1 MISQS
6 IVQLFDLTG
15 KAAIVT
21 GGAMGL
27 GQAIAFRLAEAGA
40 SVMITDID
48 MGAASQTV
56 EEIKGSGGKALAIYA
71 DAASITDAKKA
82 VKTIVKEF
90 GRLDILVNNA
100 GIFSFTP
107 ALQMTEETWD
117 RTLNINLKG
126 TFFYSQV
133 AAQQMIKAGHGGK
146 IVNMASMDGLHPTRL
161 ELSHYNA
168 SKGGVITLTKA
179 LARELAPY
187 GILVNA
193 IVPGPIMTPGSMAL
207 AAALSDR
214 GESLEELTK
223 EFMARLPLPRLGEP
237 DDIAKVVLFVV
248 STAADYMTGS
258 LVLVDGGYLL
268 S

>member
-27 GQAIAFRLAEAGA
+27 GQAIAIRLAQAGA

-48 MGAASQTV
+48 IEAASQTV
-56 EEIKGSGGKALAIYA
+56 EEIKRNGGKALAVYA
-71 DAASITDAKKA
+71 DAASIADARKA
-82 VKTIVKEF
+82 VQTIVDAF

-100 GIFSFTP
+100 GVFSFTP
-107 ALQMTEETWD
+107 ALQMSEETWD

-126 TFFYSQV
+126 IFFYSQV
-133 AAQQMIKAGHGGK
+133 AAQQMIKEGHGGK

-179 LARELAPY
+179 LARELAAHN
-187 GILVNA
+187 ILVNA
-193 IVPGPIMTPGSMAL
+193 VAPGPIMTPGSWSLTAVL
-207 AAALSDR
+207 RDR
-214 GESLEELTK
+214 GEPLEQLTND
-223 EFMARLPLPRLGEP
+223 FMVRLPVPRLGEP
-237 DDIAKVVLFVV
+237 DDVAKVVLFLV
-248 STAADYMTGS
+248 SAAADYMAGS

>member
-27 GQAIAFRLAEAGA
+27 GQAIAFRLAQAGA
-40 SVMITDID
+40 SVMITDLD
-48 MGAASQTV
+48 MEAASQTV

-71 DAASITDAKKA
+71 DAASIADAKKA

-107 ALQMTEETWD
+107 ALQMSEETWD

-193 IVPGPIMTPGSMAL
+193 IAPGPVMTPGSMAL
-207 AAALSDR
+207 AVALRDR
-214 GESLEELTK
+214 GEPLEQLTK
-223 EFMARLPLPRLGEP
+223 DFMARLPLPRLGEP
-237 DDIAKVVLFVV
+237 DDVAKVALFLV
-248 STAADYMTGS
+248 SAAADYMTGS

>member
-1 MISQS
+1 MISQR

-27 GQAIAFRLAEAGA
+27 GQAIALRLAQAGA
-40 SVMITDID
+40 SVMITDINIE
-48 MGAASQTV
+48 AARQV
-56 EEIKGSGGKALAIYA
+56 VAEIKGSGGTAMATYA
-71 DAASITDAKKA
+71 DAASISDARKA

-107 ALQMTEETWD
+107 ALQMSEETWD

-126 TFFYSQV
+126 MFFYSQV
-133 AAQQMIKAGHGGK
+133 AAQHMIKAGHGGK
-146 IVNMASMDGLHPTRL
+146 IVNMASMDGLHPTRV

-179 LARELAPY
+179 LARE
-187 GILVNA
+187 
-193 IVPGPIMTPGSMAL
+193 
-207 AAALSDR
+207 
-214 GESLEELTK
+214 
-223 EFMARLPLPRLGEP
+223 
-237 DDIAKVVLFVV
+237 
-248 STAADYMTGS
+248 
-258 LVLVDGGYLL
+258 
-268 S
+268 

>member
-1 MISQS
+1 MISQR

-21 GGAMGL
+21 GGAKGL
-27 GQAIAFRLAEAGA
+27 GKAIAFRLAEAGA

-48 MGAASQTV
+48 MEAAGQTV
-56 EEIKGSGGKALAIYA
+56 NEIEGSGGKALAIYA
-71 DAASITDAKKA
+71 DASSITDARKVVQA
-82 VKTIVKEF
+82 IVDAF
-90 GRLDILVNNA
+90 GHLDILVNNA

-107 ALQMTEETWD
+107 ALQMSEQTWD
-117 RTLNINLKG
+117 RTLDINLKG
-126 TFFYSQV
+126 MFFYSQM

-146 IVNMASMDGLHPTRL
+146 IVNVASMDGLHPTRL

-193 IVPGPIMTPGSMAL
+193 IAPGPIMTPGSMELAVAL
-207 AAALSDR
+207 RDR
-214 GESLEELTK
+214 GEPLEQLTN
-223 EFMARLPLPRLGEP
+223 EFMARLPLSRLGEP
-237 DDIAKVVLFVV
+237 DDVAKVVVFLV
-248 STAADYMTGS
+248 SAAADYMCGS

>member
-1 MISQS
+1 MISHN
-6 IVQLFDLTG
+6 IVELFDLTG

-21 GGAMGL
+21 GGAKGV
-27 GQAIAFRLAEAGA
+27 GQAVAFRLAQAGA

-48 MGAASQTV
+48 MEAAKQTV
-56 EEIKGSGGKALAIYA
+56 EQIRGNGGKALAIYA
-71 DAASITDAKKA
+71 DAAKIADAKKA
-82 VKTIVKEF
+82 VRTIVDTF

-107 ALQMTEETWD
+107 ALQMNEETWD

-126 TFFYSQV
+126 MFFYSQV
-133 AAQQMIKAGHGGK
+133 AANQMIKAGHGGK

-179 LARELAPY
+179 LARELAPHN
-187 GILVNA
+187 ILVNA
-193 IVPGPIMTPGSMAL
+193 IAPGPIMTPGSMAL
-207 AAALSDR
+207 AAALRDR
-214 GESLEELTK
+214 GEPLEQLT
-223 EFMARLPLPRLGEP
+223 EDFMARLPLPRLGEP
-237 DDIAKVVLFVV
+237 DDVAKVVLFLA
-248 STAADYMTGS
+248 SAAADYMAGS